1 MIVILAQL
9 VDNDLYECGHDL
21 DDQGVRLHAGSVG
34 EGVHVGDG
42 ELLPLG
48 DRPGHQ
54 QRGQRQGLQVAQQP
68 GPGHQDHEGIYLSTG
83 CPILL
88 GPLCF
93 CYFLGF

>member
-1 MIVILAQL
+1 MIFNYIILAQL

-21 DDQGVRLHAGSVG
+21 YDQGVRLHAGGVC

-68 GPGHQDHEGIYLSTG
+68 GPKHQDHAARYLSNIST
-83 CPILL
+83 ITN
-88 GPLCF
+88 
-93 CYFLGF
+93 

>member
-48 DRPGHQ
+48 DHPGHQ

-68 GPGHQDHEGIYLSTG
+68 GPGHQDHGGICPIYLLIS
-83 CPILL
+83 LL
-88 GPLCF
+88 
-93 CYFLGF
+93 FLYYLLLSII